1 MMILMTTTKYED
13 KDEATKELGSDGC
26 CSGGGG
32 NGNEHNK
39 GQT

>member
-1 MMILMTTTKYED
+1 MILMTTTKYVN
-13 KDEATKELGSDGC
+13 KDEATKELGSDDC
-26 CSGGGG
+26 SSGGGG